1 MRGWWG
7 LIGDFEQATV
17 KSFHAVKAD
26 MDEFKRSMNEWVIF
40 LDGSLRDAKQH
51 IRALERKIVELE
63 SELDMMWR
71 R

>member
-1 MRGWWG
+1 M
-7 LIGDFEQATV
+7 GDFEQTTV
-17 KSFHAVKAD
+17 KSFYAVKAD

-40 LDGSLRDAKQH
+40 LDGSLRDAKQQ
-51 IRALERKIVELE
+51 IMVLERRIVELE